1 MRVIHSGLNATTI
14 DQAGYAH
21 ELLQNEGMEN
31 CRGVMTPLILPK
43 KLRNVEDED
52 TGETNETDCQEK
64 YRSTM
69 GSLLYLANGTRPD
82 LSFVCSYLSQ
92 LNHCAKKENM
102 NDQRHVLR
110 YLKSTCDLKLCYEK
124 TGKSVQVYS
133 DANWGNDSVDSKSF
147 SGFVFVLAGGAVIWQ
162 TRKQQTVALST
173 VEAEYVATTEAIR
186 EIIWVGNFL
195 REVRC
200 DEYLMKP
207 SEILVDN
214 QGAISLAN
222 NVILSDRIKHIVRI
236 FSYMKDVINR
246 KVVILRYVSSGE
258 NLADIFTKV
267 LSGPKTKEVIA
278 KLDLINC
285 SRFIVSN
292 LI

>member
-1 MRVIHSGLNATTI
+1 M
-14 DQAGYAH
+14 
-21 ELLQNEGMEN
+21 
-31 CRGVMTPLILPK
+31 
-43 KLRNVEDED
+43 
-52 TGETNETDCQEK
+52 
-64 YRSTM
+64 
-69 GSLLYLANGTRPD
+69 
-82 LSFVCSYLSQ
+82 
-92 LNHCAKKENM
+92 
-102 NDQRHVLR
+102 
-110 YLKSTCDLKLCYEK
+110 
-124 TGKSVQVYS
+124 
-133 DANWGNDSVDSKSF
+133 
-147 SGFVFVLAGGAVIWQ
+147 
-162 TRKQQTVALST
+162 
-173 VEAEYVATTEAIR
+173 
-186 EIIWVGNFL
+186 
-195 REVRC
+195 RC

>member
-1 MRVIHSGLNATTI
+1 M
-14 DQAGYAH
+14 
-21 ELLQNEGMEN
+21 
-31 CRGVMTPLILPK
+31 
-43 KLRNVEDED
+43 
-52 TGETNETDCQEK
+52 
-64 YRSTM
+64 
-69 GSLLYLANGTRPD
+69 
-82 LSFVCSYLSQ
+82 
-92 LNHCAKKENM
+92 
-102 NDQRHVLR
+102 
-110 YLKSTCDLKLCYEK
+110 
-124 TGKSVQVYS
+124 
-133 DANWGNDSVDSKSF
+133 
-147 SGFVFVLAGGAVIWQ
+147 FVFVLAGGAVIWH

-207 SEILVDN
+207 IEILVEN

-222 NVILSDRIKHIVRI
+222 NMILSDRLKYIVRI

-246 KVVILRYVSSGE
+246 KVVILRYVPSGE

-278 KLDLINC
+278 DLG
-285 SRFIVSN
+285 